1 MNRFIALLL
10 LCAPLCAC
18 DAASPR
24 LADSAPVSWTDSS
37 KRVVLATPDIELSEL
52 TAGGANAP
60 RADWTAS
67 AIADLSDAQLQPLW
81 ELGAD
86 IALLGAGERQEF
98 AAARIRAAFRSRG
111 MALECMSLGAA
122 CRTYNILASEA
133 RSVVAGLFP

>member
-1 MNRFIALLL
+1 MRLTLDSDPRINLVRSYDAGVIVIGEQRITRPCIVSPQRLL
-10 LCAPLCAC
+10 
-18 DAASPR
+18 
-24 LADSAPVSWTDSS
+24 V
-37 KRVVLATPDIELSEL
+37 
-52 TAGGANAP
+52 
-60 RADWTAS
+60 DWTAS

>member
-1 MNRFIALLL
+1 MVAAMRLTLDSDPHINLVRSYDAGVIVIGEQRITRPCIVSPQRLL
-10 LCAPLCAC
+10 
-18 DAASPR
+18 
-24 LADSAPVSWTDSS
+24 V
-37 KRVVLATPDIELSEL
+37 
-52 TAGGANAP
+52 
-60 RADWTAS
+60 DWTAS

>member
-1 MNRFIALLL
+1 MRLTLDSDPHINLVRSYDAGVIVIGEQRITRPCIVSPQRLL
-10 LCAPLCAC
+10 
-18 DAASPR
+18 
-24 LADSAPVSWTDSS
+24 V
-37 KRVVLATPDIELSEL
+37 
-52 TAGGANAP
+52 
-60 RADWTAS
+60 DWTAS